1 MNRREF
7 AGAGAAVSC
16 AAMWPHVARAQTLRK
31 LRVIAFPGGGNGW
44 PVWVAQRQGFF
55 AREGLE
61 VELTPTPGSVYQMT
75 HLIARDFD
83 IAHTAMDNVVAYTEN
98 AGEVTLEG
106 PNPLV
111 AIMGGDNGFLH
122 VLARAQYKSYADLRG
137 KRLGVDALGTGF
149 AFVLRKMLD
158 LNGLHPGDY
167 ELLAVG
173 AGQKRFQALVSGEI
187 DGTIS
192 STPFDIQAEAAGL
205 QVFPAAIA
213 SLKHYQGY
221 VAAVT
226 KLWASGNAG
235 EASAYIRAYRNALA
249 WLYDPAHRG
258 DAVALLAGNAKMAQ
272 GVAEK
277 VYAIMVNA
285 KGGYE
290 PHAALDLAGVQNVI
304 DLRKRYGATQ
314 TTLGSPAKYVD
325 LSYDQAGRG
334 GAGGVP
340 RQIGS
345 LRFQH
350 GIS

>member
-1 MNRREF
+1 MNRRRF
-7 AGAGAAVSC
+7 AGAAAVVSC
-16 AAMWPHVARAQTLRK
+16 AAMWPQVARAQTLRK

-44 PVWVAQRQGFF
+44 PIWVAQRQGFF

-83 IAHTAMDNVVAYTEN
+83 IAHTAMDNVVAYTEGV
-98 AGEVTLEG
+98 GEVALEG

-122 VLARAQYKSYADLRG
+122 VLARPQYKSYADLRG

-173 AGQKRFQALVSGEI
+173 AGQKRFQALVNGEI

-192 STPFDIQAEAAGL
+192 STPFDIQGEAAGL
-205 QVFPAAIA
+205 QVFPAAIG
-213 SLKHYQGY
+213 SLRHYQGY

-226 KLWASGNAG
+226 MLWASGNAG
-235 EASAYIRAYRNALA
+235 AAGAYIRAYRNALA
-249 WLYDPAHRG
+249 WLYDPAQRS
-258 DAVALLAGNAKMAQ
+258 DAIALFADGAKMAQ

-285 KGGYE
+285 QGGYE
-290 PHAALDLAGVQNVI
+290 PSAALDLAGVQNVI
-304 DLRKRYGATQ
+304 DLRKRYGTTQ

-325 LSYDQAGRG
+325 LSYYRAAG
-334 GAGGVP
+334 
-340 RQIGS
+340 
-345 LRFQH
+345 
-350 GIS
+350 